1 MIDGADIFRG
11 LSTIPEVKASTFEEL
26 RPHMDGLKPFI
37 VRGLTADWPL
47 VAAGMQSGKE
57 ARNYLL
63 GKAQDRPFTVHMGSE
78 DFDGRLFYRDDMSMN
93 IMTGKARLPLIFER
107 IDEVEHRKDAPIVY
121 MSSVNM
127 KQFFNGLH
135 EDNHVDF
142 GAIDPLESIWI
153 GTKSRI
159 AAHNDFPNNLACVAV
174 GQRRF
179 TLFPPEQFRN
189 LYIGPI
195 DNTPAGRAI
204 SMVDFHQP
212 DYERFPKF
220 KEALGAGM
228 TATLNPGDAIYI
240 PSMWW
245 HHVEGLS
252 PFNVLINYWWRETP
266 RHMGGPQN
274 ALNHAIMA
282 IRDLPETEK
291 AHWRDVF
298 DYYVFDGNPDEVT
311 QHIPESGRGVL
322 GPMTAKMASRMRNY
336 LIKMLNNE

>member
-1 MIDGADIFRG
+1 MAEKSDIFSG
-11 LSTIPEVKASTFEEL
+11 LSNIPEIRASTFEEL
-26 RPHMDGLKPFI
+26 RPHMAGLKPFI
-37 VRGLTADWPL
+37 VRGLTAEWPL
-47 VAAGMQSGKE
+47 VTAGLRSGKA
-57 ARNYLL
+57 ARDYLL
-63 GKAQDRPFTVHMGSE
+63 SKAQDTPFTVHMGSE
-78 DFDGRLFYRDDMSMN
+78 EFDGRLFYQDDMSMN
-93 IMTGKARLPLIFER
+93 IVSGKARLPLIFER
-107 IDEVEHRKDAPIVY
+107 IDEVENEEKAPIVY
-121 MSSVNM
+121 MSSVNV
-127 KQFFNGLH
+127 KHFFDGLH
-135 EDNHVDF
+135 EDNHIDF
-142 GAIDPLESIWI
+142 GTVEPLESIWI

-174 GQRRF
+174 GKRRF
-179 TLFPPEQFRN
+179 TLFPPDQFRN

-204 SMVDFHQP
+204 SMVDFYQP

-220 KEALGAGM
+220 KDALSAGL

-266 RHMGGPQN
+266 RYLGNPQN

-282 IRDLPETEK
+282 IRALPDHEK
-291 AHWRDVF
+291 AHWRDIF
-298 DYYVFDGNPDEVT
+298 DYYVFEGTPDEVT
-311 QHIPESGRGVL
+311 GHIPEQGRGVL
-322 GPMTAKMASRMRNY
+322 GPMTAKMAGRLRNH